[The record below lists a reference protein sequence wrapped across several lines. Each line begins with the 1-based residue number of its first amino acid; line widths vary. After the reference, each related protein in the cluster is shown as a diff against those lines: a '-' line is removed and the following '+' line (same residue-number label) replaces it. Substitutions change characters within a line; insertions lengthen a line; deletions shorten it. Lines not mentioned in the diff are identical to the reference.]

1 MKASPFLAALT
12 FCLSTAAAAQ
22 STDKPLN
29 LKLPPSDI
37 PAASA
42 TAPASAST
50 SANANAAAH
59 AKDPPG
65 TFYGDHSGRMTV
77 ADETPADHCDDAT
90 YNQPQMHGSVE
101 TGVVGGS
108 HIRGGS
114 YQAGGVTLSQAFGS
128 CDHPTGGVSI
138 SVQGVNNNFNHGR

>member
-1 MKASPFLAALT
+1 MKVSPFFAAFA

-37 PAASA
+37 PTASA

-50 SANANAAAH
+50 SANANAAVH

-65 TFYGDHSGRMTV
+65 TYYGNHSGRMAV
-77 ADETPADHCDDAT
+77 AAPA
-90 YNQPQMHGSVE
+90 SVVSPGE
-101 TGVVGGS
+101 VGGS

-114 YQAGGVTLSQAFGS
+114 YQGGGVTLSQAFGS

-138 SVQGVNNNFNHGR
+138 SVQGVNSNFNHGR